1 MFRKAGGAPQ
11 IEWVTTAAAGKTAA
25 HAEDVM
31 DVAFLKHARRLQE
44 QRHARVEAA
53 LGDGRVICARCGATV
68 ADHSERC
75 TASLDDAC
83 PGFVA
88 IEEAGKPT

>member
-1 MFRKAGGAPQ
+1 
-11 IEWVTTAAAGKTAA
+11 
-25 HAEDVM
+25 M
-31 DVAFLKHARRLQE
+31 DVAARKHARRLQE

-53 LGDGRVICARCGATV
+53 LGDGRVICERCGATLATF
-68 ADHSERC
+68 ADRC